1 MRKFSLILIL
11 LIALSVPVVPSSAQG
26 VVTFERMHIDI
37 WPEYDRPDV
46 LVIYRI
52 QLSPQVSVPAQVS
65 LRLPREVGA
74 PYNLA
79 WQDMDGLL
87 YNLSYSSEV
96 QGDWIKV
103 TFTAPSAS
111 IQLEYYDP
119 RLERDGEQRRFQY
132 SWTGDYSVGAMSV
145 SILQPLNA
153 SGMQIF
159 PSFGNGLAREDGL
172 VVFTNTIGEV
182 SAGTTF
188 RVTMRYNKPD
198 DELSV
203 GLQPVQPVQPLDGTA
218 PGRVGI
224 GSTLPWALAAFGVI
238 LLVAGLAAFLVNRQQ
253 LFPGRKPRKR
263 HKSTPEI
270 VEKIESSGEE
280 TYCHQ
285 CGRRA
290 ARGDLFCRTCGT
302 RLRTGES

>member
-1 MRKFSLILIL
+1 MRKVSLIIIFLMV
-11 LIALSVPVVPSSAQG
+11 LSLQVIPASAQG
-26 VVTFERMHIDI
+26 VVTFERMHIDV

-65 LRLPREVGA
+65 LRLPREAGA

-103 TFTAPSAS
+103 TFTTPSAS

-132 SWTGDYSVGAMSV
+132 SWTGDYSVNAMSV

-159 PSFGNGLAREDGL
+159 PNFGTGLAREDGL
-172 VVFTNTIGEV
+172 VVFTNSIGEV

-188 RVTMRYNKPD
+188 RVTLRYTKPD

-253 LFPGRKPRKR
+253 LFLGRKPSKR
-263 HKSTPEI
+263 HKTAQNN
-270 VEKIESSGEE
+270 VEKSEAPGEMI
-280 TYCHQ
+280 YCHQ

-290 ARGDLFCRTCGT
+290 ARGDLFCRTCGA
-302 RLRTGES
+302 RLRIGES